1 MKKNKAK
8 IEITNQYYLKDLLK
22 KYPSLKSGRK
32 NYNNYYIRVLK
43 NILMIKFF
51 HLNKNHKKDIILDK
65 FKFYRKK
72 NFLYLEKI
80 NGKN

>member
-8 IEITNQYYLKDLLK
+8 IHITNQHYFKDLLK

-32 NYNNYYIRVLK
+32 NYNNYYLRVLK
-43 NILMIKFF
+43 NILILKFF
-51 HLNKNHKKDIILDK
+51 KLNKNSKKDIMLNK

-72 NFLYLEKI
+72 NFLYLEK
-80 NGKN
+80 K